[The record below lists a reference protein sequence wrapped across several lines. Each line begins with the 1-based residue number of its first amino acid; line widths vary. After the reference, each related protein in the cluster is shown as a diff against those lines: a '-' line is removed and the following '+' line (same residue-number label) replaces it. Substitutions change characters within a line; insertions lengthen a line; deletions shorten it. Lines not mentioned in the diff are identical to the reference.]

1 MCIKPFFKL
10 KIFNRRANKSG
21 IGADQCVHSGFLITE
36 HQKPVRWQSYIHLP
50 TSRRGLEAEDT
61 SNNAVVRVAGH
72 VHDGQT
78 VHEYIFQ
85 RDVRSINSKKKKKK
99 QNNFTLLHPSFSF
112 TVLDK
117 YCVASRF
124 LEELL
129 AQGFSIETPELSA
142 VCLKLLA
149 YIVHCQEK
157 SSIQVQEYVRK

>member
-21 IGADQCVHSGFLITE
+21 IGADQCVHSGFLITK

-85 RDVRSINSKKKKKK
+85 RDIRSINKKKKKK
-99 QNNFTLLHPSFSF
+99 KTKQFHSSSSFLLFHSSRQ
-112 TVLDK
+112 VLRGIEILGR
-117 YCVASRF
+117 VARARF
-124 LEELL
+124 LDRNAWIIRCLL
-129 AQGFSIETPELSA
+129 ETARVYRTLSR
-142 VCLKLLA
+142 K
-149 YIVHCQEK
+149 IVDPGTGIC
-157 SSIQVQEYVRK
+157 S